1 MSDYSHRLHR
11 AVDFE
16 SIEEEYQPPEEYFAN
31 DGMFYASRDEI
42 RELKEERLQWK
53 VEQAWEIPFYRRRWE
68 EAGITPDDI
77 NGLNDIDKIPI
88 YTVEDIRDSIDRD
101 PPYGDY
107 QGAELHNPDDAPLRM
122 FMSGGTTGE
131 PRPQIY
137 TADERCIQA
146 LMIAR
151 AMYQHGIRPGDVA
164 LNTWSFST
172 HNGAWIVDYAFY
184 HWLGVTDIT
193 TSTGNVTPSE
203 EQIKHALRW
212 EVDTIYAFPSYLIRL
227 AEVAEE
233 MGYDPKEDFNIKTI
247 STYGPQNERNLVEE
261 KWGVPVYNN
270 YAFHEV
276 NTVSAS
282 CEEQAGMHILEDMFH
297 IQIVDP
303 ETGEEVEPGETGEIV
318 VTELYKTGA
327 PQVRYNIKDLS
338 IKVEEECACGSKMHR
353 LTDFLGR
360 GDNMVKVRGINVWPE
375 AVGQVITDHPEVS
388 TEYFIYA
395 DEDETHATTLTTLVE
410 QAKSSD
416 VNPGDLQAELKE
428 LLKNEFGVG
437 IEVEVR
443 QPGDLAELTQ
453 VGQQTKIDRFE
464 DRR

>member
-1 MSDYSHRLHR
+1 MATHSHRVHR

-16 SIEEEYQPPEEYFAN
+16 AIEEEHDPPEEYLAD
-31 DGMFYASRDEI
+31 DGTFYASREEI
-42 RELKEERLQWK
+42 RKLKEERLQWK

-68 EAGITPDDI
+68 QAGITPDDI
-77 NGLNDIDKIPI
+77 NGLDDINKIPI
-88 YTVEDIRDSIDRD
+88 YTVDDIRDSIDRD

-107 QGAELHNPDDAPLRM
+107 QGAELHNPEDAPLRM

-131 PRPQIY
+131 PRPQIF
-137 TADERCIQA
+137 TPDERAIQA

-151 AMYQHGIRPGDVA
+151 AMYMHGIRPGDVA

-172 HNGAWIVDYAFY
+172 HNGAWIVDYGFY

-212 EVDTIYAFPSYLIRL
+212 DVDTIYAFPSYLLRL

-233 MGYDPKEDFNIKTI
+233 MGYDPKEDFDIETL
-247 STYGPQNERNLVEE
+247 STYGPQNERDLVEE

-276 NTVSAS
+276 NTISAS
-282 CEEQAGMHILEDMFH
+282 CEEQSGMHIFEDMFH

-338 IKVEEECACGSKMHR
+338 VKVEAECDCGSKMHR

-375 AVGQVITDHPEVS
+375 AVGQELTDHPEVS
-388 TEYFIYA
+388 SEYFIYA
-395 DEDETHATTLTTLVE
+395 DEDDQLNTSLTALVE
-410 QAKSSD
+410 RDRDSD
-416 VNPGDLQAELKE
+416 VDDPTLRAQLEEKLRA
-428 LLKNEFGVG
+428 EFGVG
-437 IEVEVR
+437 IEVDVR
-443 QPGDLAELTQ
+443 APGALAELTN
-453 VGQQTKIDRFE
+453 VGKQTKIDRFE